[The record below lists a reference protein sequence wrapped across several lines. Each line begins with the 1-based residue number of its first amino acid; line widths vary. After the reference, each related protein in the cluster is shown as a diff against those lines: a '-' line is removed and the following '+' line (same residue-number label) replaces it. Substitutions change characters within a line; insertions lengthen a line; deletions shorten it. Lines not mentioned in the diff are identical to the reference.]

1 MKDQPFKDKPVALQS
16 AAGGILGGSRMQY
29 HLRQSLTSIDA
40 ILCGR
45 PEVIVAF
52 AAQKCDPNTLELKDQ
67 TATDLIKQQLAGFE
81 KFVRRQVRKERE
93 MARLAGRTAVVT
105 GGAKGIGRHYSLA
118 LAAEGARV
126 MIADIADGT
135 AVAQEIAGK
144 HGANS
149 VASAIADVGDESS
162 VKDLV
167 AATMERFGKIDVL
180 VNNAA
185 LFAPLQETKCTEIDA
200 ELWDKVMAVNLRGPF
215 LMVKHVAP
223 HMIAQGYGKIIN
235 IGSGTAFRGIP
246 WMLHYVTSKGGIMA
260 FTRAL
265 ARELGEHGIRVNTLA
280 PGFTLSDTVMR
291 ENPGH
296 VETARDRA
304 VQSRSLRRD
313 EHPQD
318 LLGALVFLASAES
331 DFVTGQTLAVDGGNV
346 NT

>member
-1 MKDQPFKDKPVALQS
+1 
-16 AAGGILGGSRMQY
+16 
-29 HLRQSLTSIDA
+29 
-40 ILCGR
+40 
-45 PEVIVAF
+45 
-52 AAQKCDPNTLELKDQ
+52 
-67 TATDLIKQQLAGFE
+67 
-81 KFVRRQVRKERE
+81 
-93 MARLAGRTAVVT
+93 
-105 GGAKGIGRHYSLA
+105 
-118 LAAEGARV
+118 
-126 MIADIADGT
+126 
-135 AVAQEIAGK
+135 
-144 HGANS
+144 
-149 VASAIADVGDESS
+149 VASTIADVGDESS
-162 VKDLV
+162 VKALV
-167 AATMERFGKIDVL
+167 AATMERFGKMDVL

-185 LFAPLQETKCTEIDA
+185 LFAPLQEAKCTEIEA

-265 ARELGEHGIRVNTLA
+265 ARELGAHGIRVNTLA
-280 PGFTLSDTVMR
+280 PGFTMSDTVMS

-296 VETARDRA
+296 VATARDRA
-304 VQSRSLRRD
+304 VQSRSLQRD

-318 LLGALVFLASAES
+318 LLGALVFLASADS

>member
-1 MKDQPFKDKPVALQS
+1 
-16 AAGGILGGSRMQY
+16 
-29 HLRQSLTSIDA
+29 
-40 ILCGR
+40 
-45 PEVIVAF
+45 
-52 AAQKCDPNTLELKDQ
+52 
-67 TATDLIKQQLAGFE
+67 
-81 KFVRRQVRKERE
+81 
-93 MARLAGRTAVVT
+93 MARLAGRTAIVT
-105 GGAKGIGRHYSLA
+105 GGAKGIGRHYSQA

-126 MIADIADGT
+126 MIADIADGREL
-135 AVAQEIAGK
+135 AAEIAAK

-149 VASAIADVGDESS
+149 VISAIADVSDEGA
-162 VKDLV
+162 VKALV
-167 AATMERFGKIDVL
+167 GETMARFGKIDVL

-185 LFAPLQETKCTEIDA
+185 LYAPLQETKCTEIEA

-223 HMIAQGYGKIIN
+223 HMTAQGYGKIIN

-246 WMLHYVTSKGGIMA
+246 WMLHYVTTKGGIMA
-260 FTRAL
+260 MTRAL

-280 PGFTLSDTVMR
+280 PGFTLSDTVMI

-304 VQSRSLRRD
+304 IQSRSLRRD

-318 LLGALVFLASAES
+318 LLGALVFLASADS
-331 DFVTGQTLAVDGGNV
+331 DFITGQTIAVDGGNV

>member
-1 MKDQPFKDKPVALQS
+1 
-16 AAGGILGGSRMQY
+16 
-29 HLRQSLTSIDA
+29 
-40 ILCGR
+40 
-45 PEVIVAF
+45 
-52 AAQKCDPNTLELKDQ
+52 
-67 TATDLIKQQLAGFE
+67 
-81 KFVRRQVRKERE
+81 
-93 MARLAGRTAVVT
+93 MARLSGRTAIVT

-135 AVAQEIAGK
+135 EVAAEIAAK

-149 VASAIADVGDESS
+149 VASAVADVSDEAS
-162 VKDLV
+162 VKTLV
-167 AATMERFGKIDVL
+167 AATMARFGKIDVL

-185 LFAPLQETKCTEIDA
+185 LYAPLQETKCTEIEA

-223 HMIAQGYGKIIN
+223 HMTAQGYGKIIN

-246 WMLHYVTSKGGIMA
+246 WMLHYVTTKGGIMA

-280 PGFTLSDTVMR
+280 PGFTLSDTVMQ

-296 VETARDRA
+296 VATARDRA
-304 VQSRSLRRD
+304 IQSRSLRRD

-318 LLGALVFLASAES
+318 LLGALVFLASSDS
-331 DFVTGQTLAVDGGNV
+331 DFITGQTLAVDGGNV